1 MNTITTIG
9 ILTDIL
15 AKMYESEARKH
26 FTQNEAV
33 CLEATITN
41 LINDYF
47 YIRRN

>member
-1 MNTITTIG
+1 MNAITTIG

-15 AKMYESEARKH
+15 SKMYESEARKH

-33 CLEATITN
+33 YLKATITN